1 MRQSQRQAQQ
11 TQHEMRME
19 QDSHRAAAQ
28 IAAEKEAQKVQNPD
42 FLEGLQ
48 DPDVDTDLWNWV
60 EDELGPT
67 LSGAHI
73 LGHRSEHFEDQ
84 QSLLNRNKVERMVA
98 ERSPG
103 RLYRQSKDGE
113 LMLALAQGIQGTAR
127 NPDPTQNPR
136 FRDPLTPRKERVI
149 RDAAEVMTTR
159 QTLSIGGRGVD
170 AVSTATV
177 ENRTVTNEKAEES
190 GVTGR
195 VKKVFR

>member
-1 MRQSQRQAQQ
+1 MSQSQRQAQQ

-84 QSLLNRNKVERMVA
+84 QSLLNRNKVERYVA

-103 RLYRQSKDGE
+103 RLLRE
-113 LMLALAQGIQGTAR
+113 NPAMLALAQGIRGSPDH
-127 NPDPTQNPR
+127 PDPTQNPR